1 MKMKLMADYDCYP
14 FWGEDGE
21 NIDPSS
27 LGLSETLT
35 RDLNA
40 WAKSYDATLNQDD
53 PLESGFAS
61 EDAERLFQ
69 EEGARLHLLLQREI
83 GGAINVLFQI

>member
-1 MKMKLMADYDCYP
+1 MKLMADYDCYP
-14 FWGEDGE
+14 LWGEDGE

-53 PLESGFAS
+53 PLKSGFAS

-69 EEGARLHLLLQREI
+69 EEGARLHLLLQREL
-83 GGAINVLFQI
+83 GGEINVLFQI